1 MSVPVVPDE
10 PTARE
15 WLERELGD
23 PVYAQA
29 RPGLL
34 QRAWEALQDALSQA
48 GGPASPLL
56 LLVLLAVV
64 VGVVVLVVWRTGP
77 LRAAARTATA
87 GGGEIG
93 LEEHVTAAGYRA
105 RADAA
110 AAAGDW
116 RTAVLDRFRA
126 LVRGLEER
134 TVLDPRPG
142 RTADEAAHEAGLA
155 LPAVAD
161 RLVSAARVFDDVA
174 YGDRTATAEH
184 HDRVRDADD
193 AASRA
198 RLGVPA

>member
-10 PTARE
+10 PTARQ
-15 WLERELGD
+15 WLEQELTD
-23 PVYAQA
+23 PAYARA
-29 RPGLL
+29 KPGLL
-34 QRAWEALQDALSQA
+34 QRVWEALQDALNSA
-48 GGPASPLL
+48 EGPTSPLL

-64 VGVVVLVVWRTGP
+64 VGVVALVVWRVGP
-77 LRAAARTATA
+77 LRAAARTGTA
-87 GGGEIG
+87 GAGEIG

-110 AAAGDW
+110 VAAGDW

-142 RTADEAAHEAGLA
+142 RTADEAAGEAGQL

-161 RLVSAARVFDDVA
+161 ALTTAARLFDDVA
-174 YGDRTATAEH
+174 YGDRAATPEH
-184 HDRVRDADD
+184 HDRVREADD

>member
-10 PTARE
+10 PTARQ
-15 WLERELGD
+15 WLEQELTD
-23 PVYAQA
+23 PAYARA
-29 RPGLL
+29 KPGLL
-34 QRAWEALQDALSQA
+34 QRAWEALQDALSSA
-48 GGPASPLL
+48 EGPTSPLL

-64 VGVVVLVVWRTGP
+64 VGVVALVVWRTGP
-77 LRAAARTATA
+77 LRAAARTGTS
-87 GGGEIG
+87 GTGEIG
-93 LEEHVTAAGYRA
+93 LEEHVSAAGYRA

-110 AAAGDW
+110 VAAGDW

-142 RTADEAAHEAGLA
+142 RTADEAAGEAGQL

-161 RLVSAARVFDDVA
+161 ALATAARLFDDVA
-174 YGDRTATAEH
+174 YGDRAATPEH
-184 HDRVRDADD
+184 HDRVREADD

>member
-15 WLERELGD
+15 WVEQELAD
-23 PVYAQA
+23 PAYAQA

-34 QRAWEALQDALSQA
+34 RRAWEALQDALSQA
-48 GGPASPLL
+48 EGPVSPLL
-56 LLVLLAVV
+56 LLVLVAVV
-64 VGVVVLVVWRTGP
+64 VGVLALVLWRTGP
-77 LRAAARTATA
+77 LRAAARTGTAAT
-87 GGGEIG
+87 GEIG
-93 LEEHVTAAGYRA
+93 LEEHVTAAGYRE

-110 AAAGDW
+110 AASGDW

-142 RTADEAAHEAGLA
+142 RTADEAAREAGVL
-155 LPAVAD
+155 LPDVAD
-161 RLVSAARVFDDVA
+161 ALTAAARVFDDVA

-184 HDRVRDADD
+184 HDRVRGADE